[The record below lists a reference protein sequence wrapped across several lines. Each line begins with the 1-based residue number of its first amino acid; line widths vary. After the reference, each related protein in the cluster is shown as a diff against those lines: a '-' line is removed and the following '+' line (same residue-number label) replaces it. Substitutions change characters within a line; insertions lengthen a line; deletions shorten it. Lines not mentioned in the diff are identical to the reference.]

1 MKLLHDGAGVARIL
15 EAAAVKGEKG
25 EERNYIVGSSPGYI
39 VKRDEPP
46 FLPGRRAG
54 SVATIVEIY
63 LQPKGVH
70 ESRRN
75 NFDVRLSSSERSI
88 ALPFRHT
95 HPRDVIYCL

>member
-1 MKLLHDGAGVARIL
+1 MKLLHDGAGVARVL

-25 EERNYIVGSSPGYI
+25 EERNYIYIAGSSPGYI

-70 ESRRN
+70 EKSQ
-75 NFDVRLSSSERSI
+75 
-88 ALPFRHT
+88 
-95 HPRDVIYCL
+95 